1 MVSTYSVG
9 VEETSGDL
17 SIQRLFRM
25 PLTAM
30 LTPVSHLTK
39 LPVEILEQIFVQ
51 LPGQDVIKMGMVRG
65 VVSSFV
71 RCGFDTIYPA

>member
-1 MVSTYSVG
+1 
-9 VEETSGDL
+9 
-17 SIQRLFRM
+17 M
-25 PLTAM
+25 PLTTM
-30 LTPVSHLTK
+30 LTPAPHLTK

-71 RCGFDTIYPA
+71 PCGFDSIYPA